1 MMRLAIYNP
10 ATGEIRSVVEFSP
23 SSIEDA
29 LLNIPKGCL
38 AVEIGEGVTPATHY
52 IDAEDEPR
60 EYPPRPGEWAVWTGT
75 EWTDR
80 RTEADREGER
90 QARRAAAYLTKA
102 EFIEN
107 CMAVNILTPTEAV
120 EASHQIP
127 ASFEPVVSAFPG
139 YEQTICR
146 VRWNAV
152 TRIARMDPL
161 ILAVAAGAGISA
173 QTLDALFGLAD
184 YTP

>member
-1 MMRLAIYNP
+1 MRIAVYDP
-10 ATGEIRSVVEFSP
+10 ANGRIQSVMQFADASAD
-23 SSIEDA
+23 DA
-29 LLNIPKGCL
+29 LLNIPAGLL
-38 AVEIGEGVTPATHY
+38 AVEVGEDITPATHY

-60 EYPPRPGEWAVWTGT
+60 EYPPRPGEWAVWAGT
-75 EWTDR
+75 EWTDP
-80 RTEADREGER
+80 RTETDREGER

-127 ASFEPVVSAFPG
+127 ASFEPVVSSFPG
-139 YEQTICR
+139 FEQTICR

-152 TRIARMDPL
+152 MQINRMDPL
-161 ILAVAAGAGISA
+161 ILAVAKGARISEE
-173 QTLDALFGLAD
+173 TLDALFGL
-184 YTP
+184 TPTL